1 MHMNDQNIEQASAN
15 NECHNDKY
23 ETFFDVVGVS
33 RNESAHSNF
42 LRWFFDQ
49 PEWNGKYLLQLFK
62 ICKDN
67 ANDQDIQIPDELR
80 NIDLDK
86 DDNNKFEIHSIEL
99 EKTCYVIYKSK
110 PKWGKVD
117 LVITS
122 TLKNQNKVIPVKF
135 VIENKIN
142 SPEKNNQ
149 TGRYYTYFS
158 NSEYSGV
165 HPFGRKG
172 KRNRDRYKFNPD
184 EYKGSLP
191 KDTREEIF
199 VYIYL
204 HPYYNEPKDTIC
216 KHFIKIT
223 YQNLFDNI
231 FSQFRQKDISKRYP
245 ERKISWIKDY
255 ITNMLQP
262 CINNQPMCHPK
273 NDNID

>member
-1 MHMNDQNIEQASAN
+1 M
-15 NECHNDKY
+15 
-23 ETFFDVVGVS
+23 
-33 RNESAHSNF
+33 
-42 LRWFFDQ
+42 
-49 PEWNGKYLLQLFK
+49 
-62 ICKDN
+62 
-67 ANDQDIQIPDELR
+67 
-80 NIDLDK
+80 
-86 DDNNKFEIHSIEL
+86 
-99 EKTCYVIYKSK
+99 
-110 PKWGKVD
+110 
-117 LVITS
+117 
-122 TLKNQNKVIPVKF
+122 
-135 VIENKIN
+135 IENKIN
-142 SPEKNNQ
+142 SPEKNSQ

-158 NSEYSGV
+158 NSEYSGF

-204 HPYYNEPKDTIC
+204 HPSYNKPEDTIC

-231 FSQFRQKDISKRYP
+231 FSQFRQKDISQRYP

-262 CINNQPMCHPK
+262 CINNQPMCHQK